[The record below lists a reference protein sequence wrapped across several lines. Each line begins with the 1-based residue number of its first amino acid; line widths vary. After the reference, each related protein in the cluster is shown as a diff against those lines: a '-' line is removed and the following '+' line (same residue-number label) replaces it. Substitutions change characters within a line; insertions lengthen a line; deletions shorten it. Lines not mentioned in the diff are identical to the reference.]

1 MIGSALL
8 VLPLDT
14 NWRYIDGVVFRR
26 KVANVARCSRN
37 RVVGMGV
44 ASVKIRVFQKGF
56 NFAQDGPGNRLVYH
70 LQGCNMRCSWCANP
84 EGMAPRGSL
93 MVKRELLVD
102 TLCPHGA
109 IRGGQLDRDRCAAC
123 ATRECLQAQRNQAIR
138 LSCGEYQVEALVEE
152 AQRSSPMFFSG
163 GGVTLTGGE
172 PTLQFRALRQLLTRL
187 KAAGIH
193 TAVETNATHA
203 RLPELLPLIDYPI
216 VDCKHY
222 ADAALKAATGVGL
235 RLIARNFERVL
246 SAGQPTLIRIPLIG
260 GFNDSARDCDG
271 FIGFLSTFPMACAR
285 VEFLRFH
292 EFGRSKWGTCGLE
305 YRCAGQAV
313 TAATV
318 THFSAAF
325 AAHGLHTVHT

>member
-1 MIGSALL
+1 M
-8 VLPLDT
+8 
-14 NWRYIDGVVFRR
+14 
-26 KVANVARCSRN
+26 
-37 RVVGMGV
+37 
-44 ASVKIRVFQKGF
+44 KIRVFQKGF
-56 NFAQDGPGNRLVYH
+56 NFSQDGPGNRLVYH

-93 MVKRELLVD
+93 MVNREFLVD

-109 IRGGQLDRDRCAAC
+109 IRGGQLDRGRCDAC

-138 LSCGEYQVEALVEE
+138 LSCGEHQVEALVEE

-172 PTLQFRALRQLLTRL
+172 PTLQFRALRQLLMRL
-187 KAAGIH
+187 KDVDIH

-203 RLPELLPLIDYPI
+203 RLPELLPLIDYLI

-222 ADAALKAATGVGL
+222 TDVALKTATGVGL

-246 SAGQPTLIRIPLIG
+246 SAGKPALIRIPLIG
-260 GFNDSARDCDG
+260 GFNDSASDCEG
-271 FIGFLSTFPMACAR
+271 FIRFLSLFPTANAC

-292 EFGRSKWGTCGLE
+292 EFGRSKWGACGLE
-305 YRCAGQAV
+305 YRCTGQPV
-313 TAATV
+313 MPETV
-318 THFSAAF
+318 SQFAAAF
-325 AAHGLHTVHT
+325 VAHGLRTVHT